1 MEVYVLNKDLIPI
14 GVVDNYNSFIW
25 TERYAEAGDF
35 ELTIPASKQ
44 AVNLFKQ
51 DYYLKIKDSN
61 ELMIIET
68 ITIKTENRA
77 QYMTVAGRSLVS
89 ILDRRVVLG
98 VRYFNSSE
106 ADEALRDQNLWQIVS
121 RLVDENAITPEENPI
136 NTEKSV
142 DPSTNPQTND
152 DCLIDYHS
160 IMKNNRKISE
170 LCLTDTN
177 YQNNTIINPYGKI
190 TDKKPMNLQ
199 FNGETIYDA
208 VKSVCDKYHIGFS
221 ITYHPDNLKLN
232 PAKPPFVFYIYD
244 GQNRISD
251 RQGPNTDKQP
261 PKTDGTYNTSVVL
274 SPSFENITN
283 ISYASSK
290 NGFKTVM
297 LALGDSE
304 GSKEGT
310 RPRPWAIVD
319 ANGRAIGYA
328 TDYKEQIEADKEPS
342 GLDLRESIQDLSS
355 EVTMD
360 GDCANDDY
368 QELNDTDYQKILIN
382 RAMEVL
388 TDQNKALDA
397 FDGEIVNNG
406 SYKVKEDYD
415 LGDIIEMSDDLGHS
429 KWMRVTEI
437 IYSHTQN
444 GYKIYPTLALYEKD
458 QYEQRDKTNEA

>member
-44 AVNLFKQ
+44 AVDLFQQ

-98 VRYFNSSE
+98 TRMFNTAGQNNIE
-106 ADEALRDQNLWQIVS
+106 DMDQNVWQIVS
-121 RLVDENAITPEENPI
+121 KLVNENVVDPEHNPI
-136 NTEKSV
+136 NEVSSEVHLVQYHEK
-142 DPSTNPQTND
+142 
-152 DCLIDYHS
+152 I
-160 IMKNNRKISE
+160 KERRKISE
-170 LCLTDTN
+170 ICISN
-177 YQNNTIINPYGKI
+177 SEYQNNTDLNPYGKI
-190 TDKKPMNLQ
+190 TDKKPTNIQ
-199 FNGETIYDA
+199 FNGENVYDA
-208 VKSVCDKYHIGFS
+208 VKTMCDKYHLGFAIS
-221 ITYHPDNLKLN
+221 YYPNNLKET
-232 PAKPPFVFYIYD
+232 PARPPFVFYIYD
-244 GQNRISD
+244 GQNRSRD
-251 RQGPNTDKQP
+251 RDGDDADKQP

-283 ISYASSK
+283 ISYASTTK
-290 NGFKTVM
+290 GFKN
-297 LALGDSE
+297 
-304 GSKEGT
+304 
-310 RPRPWAIVD
+310 IIF
-319 ANGRAIGYA
+319 AIGDESENYQGYTQQSYA
-328 TDYKEQIEADKEPS
+328 IIDFMGKEINSEYNWSKIKYADELDGLYLKEA
-342 GLDLRESIQDLSS
+342 IQDLSS
-355 EVTMD
+355 EVTHSGNNAREGGIVD
-360 GDCANDDY
+360 LDD
-368 QELNDTDYQKILIN
+368 EKYQKVLVE
-382 RAMEVL
+382 RAYDVL
-388 TDQNKALDA
+388 NDQNKALDA
-397 FDGEIVNNG
+397 FDGEIVNNN

-458 QYEQRDKTNEA
+458 QYEQRDQT

>member
-44 AVNLFKQ
+44 AVDLFQQ

-89 ILDRRVVLG
+89 LLDRRVVLG
-98 VRYFNSSE
+98 TRMFNTE
-106 ADEALRDQNLWQIVS
+106 GQNNIEDMDQNVWQIINKIVNENV
-121 RLVDENAITPEENPI
+121 VDPESNPI
-136 NTEKSV
+136 NEESSELHLVKYNNTIKSF
-142 DPSTNPQTND
+142 
-152 DCLIDYHS
+152 
-160 IMKNNRKISE
+160 RKISE
-170 LCLTDTN
+170 IGITN
-177 YQNNTIINPYGKI
+177 SEYQNNTVLNPYGKI
-190 TDKKPMNLQ
+190 TDKKPTNIQ
-199 FNGETIYDA
+199 FNGENVYDA
-208 VKSVCDKYHIGFS
+208 VKTMCDKYHLGFT
-221 ITYHPDNLKLN
+221 ITYHPDNVNKNL
-232 PAKPPFVFYIYD
+232 PPFIFYIYD

-251 RQGPNTDKQP
+251 RSEPNSDKQP

-283 ISYASSK
+283 ISYASTK
-290 NGFKTVM
+290 NGFKNV
-297 LALGDSE
+297 LL
-304 GSKEGT
+304 
-310 RPRPWAIVD
+310 
-319 ANGRAIGYA
+319 AIGDEAKTQGSTQNTYA
-328 TDYKEQIEADKEPS
+328 IIDFLGREINPDDPDFPDEVPDYLK
-342 GLDLRESIQDLSS
+342 GMYLRESIQDLSS

-360 GDCANDDY
+360 GNNAKEEGY
-368 QELNDTDYQKILIN
+368 TELTDEEYQKVLIKRAYDILN
-382 RAMEVL
+382 
-388 TDQNKALDA
+388 DQNKALDA
-397 FDGEIVNNG
+397 FDGEIVNNN

-458 QYEQRDKTNEA
+458 QYEQRDQT